1 MKLRKEL
8 QMNSYLKVL
17 MGSMLCLILPLIIA
31 IPTYSADL
39 KLAKVSWENI
49 VNNSARAKAATE
61 DIKKMQ
67 MESNTKLSAMRTE
80 INQLEEKLK
89 DEKSPLKKEEKDKI
103 ESELQ
108 RKIEEMT
115 NEQQTLQAKLTFKE
129 RTLQNVFRTQIKLA
143 VEKVAKEE
151 GVTAV
156 FSEQAMIFSGSLPDL
171 TDKVIKEFDAM
182 PALEKQPQQ

>member
-1 MKLRKEL
+1 
-8 QMNSYLKVL
+8 MNFYLKVL

-103 ESELQ
+103 EGELQ

-143 VEKVAKEE
+143 VEKIAKEE

-156 FSEQAMIFSGSLPDL
+156 FAEQAMIFSGNLPDL
-171 TDKVIKEFDAM
+171 TDKVLKEFDAM
-182 PALEKQPQQ
+182 PPLEKQPQQ